1 MKTLYQTLCPWGCWE
16 SVERCNHLS
25 FELFLALID
34 PRLRSNNHRETK
46 LRGVH
51 PLFPQGYTLLNKFE
65 VRPIALIT
73 SNGSFVILTCAHHN
87 GDQSQYV
94 HPPLHP
100 YLMNI
105 SPNKPERLAVT
116 QQQLYIVKN
125 GKPKFNSHS
134 SHLSEERGSFS
145 GISSST
151 LQFPTFLGKSTVL
164 QDIAESLTAPTE
176 PKCTD

>member
-1 MKTLYQTLCPWGCWE
+1 MNCYLFVLNLYLKSWDLYSTSFKEVVGNTKFIVADGSSRRQSAEFALKNLEGRILQDTFDENALPNVICPWGCWE

-87 GDQSQYV
+87 GDQ
-94 HPPLHP
+94 
-100 YLMNI
+100 
-105 SPNKPERLAVT
+105 
-116 QQQLYIVKN
+116 
-125 GKPKFNSHS
+125 
-134 SHLSEERGSFS
+134 
-145 GISSST
+145 
-151 LQFPTFLGKSTVL
+151 
-164 QDIAESLTAPTE
+164 
-176 PKCTD
+176 